1 MPDILTLNS
10 CTDVLADWSIPGGSV
25 NVYEVLDNWQ
35 LIMGNST
42 KIDTGFIV
50 LEHDLFEQT
59 VDVATGY
66 ILPQALAHQ
75 PKYNMTPIVECLN
88 MPLAN
93 AYIETNDNASHP
105 LPLGMFINVQ
115 RTSRCALIVLT
126 LAANVTPVSTAS
138 SSSSGAASTG
148 SSSSGKGSGA
158 NGDSSSQSNGSIGS
172 MIVSPMLLS
181 IVMGAATGAAALFL

>member
-1 MPDILTLNS
+1 MPCIHV
-10 CTDVLADWSIPGGSV
+10 DVCSDWSIPGGSV
-25 NVYEVLDNWQ
+25 NVYEVLDNWE

-75 PKYNMTPIVECLN
+75 PKYNMTPIIGCLD

-105 LPLGMFINVQ
+105 LPLG
-115 RTSRCALIVLT
+115 
-126 LAANVTPVSTAS
+126 
-138 SSSSGAASTG
+138 
-148 SSSSGKGSGA
+148 
-158 NGDSSSQSNGSIGS
+158 
-172 MIVSPMLLS
+172 
-181 IVMGAATGAAALFL
+181 